1 MKARL
6 TLMLVIVFFSLWSTS
21 AQEDIEAALEDYLAS
36 ITSEQGAAIS
46 ARITVGED
54 TWATAA
60 GLVDIAEDTAATPE
74 DLFRIG
80 SISKVFMGV
89 VVLQLVDEGVLSLD
103 QTAADWLPGAVLND
117 LANADSATIE
127 QLLAMTS
134 GIPEYLADDF
144 FDAVLDDPSRTWQ
157 PEDVLQFAYG
167 QEALFAPGESFEYT
181 NTNYILLELIVET
194 ATGQQLHDVFRERIF
209 EPLEMQNTYTQ
220 VFEDGEPFVH
230 GYEDIDGDGA
240 EDDVTDI
247 NDGAGLGDG
256 GLVSTT
262 ADLTRFYQG
271 LFINGEL
278 LSDEMLQLMI
288 ETGVEGG
295 NDYGLALE
303 VSEDDDFGLLI
314 GHTGGVFGFTSA
326 AFYAEEYDAIVVIFL
341 ANTGLDETQVPAL
354 LEIAAQAS
362 E

>member
-1 MKARL
+1 MKTRFML
-6 TLMLVIVFFSLWSTS
+6 LLMMFFLFMGTTA
-21 AQEDIEAALEDYLAS
+21 AQDDIEAALQEYLA
-36 ITSEQGAAIS
+36 TFADDQGPAVS

-54 TWATAA
+54 TWAAAA
-60 GLVDIAEDTAATPE
+60 GLVDIAGNTAATPD

-89 VVLQLVDEGVLSLD
+89 VLLQLVDEGVLSLD

-117 LANADSATIE
+117 LANADSATLE
-127 QLLAMTS
+127 QLVGMTS

-144 FDAVLDDPSRTWQ
+144 FNAVLDNPTRRWQ
-157 PEDVLQFAYG
+157 PEDVLEFAYG
-167 QEALFAPGESFEYT
+167 YEALFAPGEGYEYT

-194 ATGQQLHDVFRERIF
+194 ATGQQLHELFRERIF
-209 EPLEMQNTYTQ
+209 EPLDMQNTYTQ
-220 VFEDGEPFVH
+220 VFETGTPFVH
-230 GYEDIDGDGA
+230 GYEDIDGDGV
-240 EDDVTDI
+240 EDDVTSI

-256 GLVSTT
+256 GLISTT

-271 LFINGEL
+271 LFIEGEL
-278 LSDEMLQLMI
+278 LSDEMLQLMV
-288 ETGVEGG
+288 ESGVEGG

-303 VSEDDDFGLLI
+303 VSEEDDFGLVI

-326 AFYAEEYDAIVVIFL
+326 AFYAEEYDAIVVILF
-341 ANTGLDETQVPAL
+341 ANNALDDTQVPAL
-354 LEIAAQAS
+354 LELAAQAG